1 MTEYPKVLYKGPQF
15 DDWQELGRKIT
26 SREVESVTVQN
37 AEEEAAKVKEG
48 FGHLSKLMEKRPT
61 LTLKQ
66 KQA

>member
-1 MTEYPKVLYKGPQF
+1 MSDYPKVLYKGPQF

-26 SREVESVTVQN
+26 SREVESVTVTN
-37 AEEEAAKVKEG
+37 AEEEAAKVREG

-61 LTLKQ
+61 LSLKH

>member
-1 MTEYPKVLYKGPQF
+1 MSDYPKVLYKGPQF

-26 SREVESVTVQN
+26 SREVESVMVQN
-37 AEEEAAKVKEG
+37 AEEEASKVKEG

-61 LTLKQ
+61 LSLK